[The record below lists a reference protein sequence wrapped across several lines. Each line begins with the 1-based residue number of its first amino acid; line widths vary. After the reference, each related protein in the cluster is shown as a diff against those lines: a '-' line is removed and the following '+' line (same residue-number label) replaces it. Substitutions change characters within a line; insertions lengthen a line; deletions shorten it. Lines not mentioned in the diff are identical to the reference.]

1 MFTATL
7 EQGST
12 LKKIVE
18 AIKDIVNN
26 VNLEATPK
34 GISMQ
39 AMDPTHVA
47 LVGLTL
53 TDEGF
58 KEYRADKNFSL
69 GIKLANLN
77 KLLKCAGNDDM
88 ITLTCEDEPTQLTLT
103 FDSPNQTASF
113 NLNLMNFNG
122 EQLHIPETDYKSVV
136 TLPSG
141 DFARIC
147 KELSQIS
154 ENGTLPP

>member
-7 EQGST
+7 ENGSV

-47 LVGLTL
+47 LVGLIL
-53 TDEGF
+53 NEEGF

-88 ITLTCEDEPTQLTLT
+88 ITMTCEDEPTQLTL
-103 FDSPNQTASF
+103 
-113 NLNLMNFNG
+113 NFKSSSKKTLTLSLG
-122 EQLHIPETDYKSVV
+122 CILQLEPD
-136 TLPSG
+136 
-141 DFARIC
+141 DF
-147 KELSQIS
+147 
-154 ENGTLPP
+154 

>member
-7 EQGST
+7 ENGSV

-34 GISMQ
+34 GLAMQ

-47 LVGLTL
+47 LVGLEL
-53 TDEGF
+53 NEEGF

-88 ITLTCEDEPTQLTLT
+88 ITLTCEDEPTQLTLN
-103 FDSPNQTASF
+103 FKSAS
-113 NLNLMNFNG
+113 
-122 EQLHIPETDYKSVV
+122 
-136 TLPSG
+136 
-141 DFARIC
+141 RIY
-147 KELSQIS
+147 
-154 ENGTLPP
+154 

>member
-7 EQGST
+7 ENGSV

-34 GISMQ
+34 GLGMQ

-47 LVGLTL
+47 LVGLNL
-53 TDEGF
+53 GEEGF

-88 ITLTCEDEPTQLTLT
+88 ITLTCEDEPTQL
-103 FDSPNQTASF
+103 
-113 NLNLMNFNG
+113 NLNFKSASRFRLNF
-122 EQLHIPETDYKSVV
+122 S
-136 TLPSG
+136 SG
-141 DFARIC
+141 CHLLSEPD
-147 KELSQIS
+147 ELQW
-154 ENGTLPP
+154 